1 MALHWAASAGHVDVV
16 KYLLDQG
23 AQVDSRDEVRIDM
36 NIGRSDNSLVFHAQM
51 NLLLTLNLTLTYC
64 VQDIPNLMFY
74 P

>member
-64 VQDIPNLMFY
+64 V
-74 P
+74 